1 MPNCTCRYRR
11 RDRGAAGTPHV
22 LRAISPRLRG
32 RSSSET
38 VYTALVLRRAAP
50 THMRAGPCSLA
61 WRSYRAQWPGIA
73 GFAVEKADQ
82 ARNGLARREYMR
94 RHCLCAREAIHYA
107 SQHAPPPQRHKAHRA
122 SQHIQGRGVGED
134 VREGGGWTAATQ
146 ASTGR
151 LRRPPGH
158 PLSCSRRAG
167 CRQGPPLRSCD
178 SNHGVCAGCV
188 PSFVQRGAAVPKH
201 CAASLIGIC
210 CAAVQL

>member
-107 SQHAPPPQRHKAHRA
+107 SQHAPPPHNAIKRTEPASISKAGVLVKMYEKA
-122 SQHIQGRGVGED
+122 VGGR
-134 VREGGGWTAATQ
+134 
-146 ASTGR
+146 
-151 LRRPPGH
+151 RRRRH
-158 PLSCSRRAG
+158 PLDGCAGRRGTHSAAAG
-167 CRQGPPLRSCD
+167 EPAAGKGHRCVVVTATTGYVQAASPRSFRGGPPFQSTAR
-178 SNHGVCAGCV
+178 
-188 PSFVQRGAAVPKH
+188 P
-201 CAASLIGIC
+201 AS
-210 CAAVQL
+210 